1 MGKGNAKL
9 MTGGLIPR
17 SIQRI
22 GEQKREIRG
31 AQGGRALRL
40 RNGVTRSTGLG
51 LLRRIDASLM
61 RFDFGEQVTNPQ

>member
-9 MTGGLIPR
+9 MTGGLRPR
-17 SIQRI
+17 SILGI

-31 AQGGRALRL
+31 VQTGRAFRL
-40 RNGVTRSTGLG
+40 RNGVIRSSGLG

-61 RFDFGEQVTNPQ
+61 RFDFGEQVTNPR